1 MLAMKSKSAKKQ
13 STLSIVTTVE
23 KLVDLDRFLRQ
34 IYSTAAKATFTKD
47 ISSNHKR
54 SILKAWNHI
63 ENHPNI
69 NTNQFYLKVLGYIKC
84 MENQLWIWGL
94 YQFSGKFEEHLIDA
108 NVFADDTNDNQEE
121 EQLPA
126 LEMNRETINVMV
138 IDYSKMFDHHLWRLA

>member
-1 MLAMKSKSAKKQ
+1 MKKLRDLVLATKSKSARKQ
-13 STLSIVTTVE
+13 TPLSIVTTVE

-34 IYSTAAKATFTKD
+34 IYSTSAKATFTKD

-54 SILKAWNHI
+54 SILKVWNHI

-108 NVFADDTNDNQEE
+108 KVFADDTNDNQEQ
-121 EQLPA
+121 EQQPV
-126 LEMNRETINVMV
+126 LEIKRDGTNVMV
-138 IDYSKMFDHHLWRLA
+138 TDYFI